1 MSEHEDLEN
10 AIAAWVLGAA
20 DAKEAEELAIHI
32 QGCASCRETAG
43 RLSSVAG
50 TVPLDV
56 DEVEPP
62 ARLRQRI
69 VAAAAAS
76 PRAPSAPARATDR
89 AVRIPAQRV
98 RPRLRLVDRVPL
110 YAAAAV
116 VVIALAVG
124 LVAGD
129 LVGHRAQPAAPSQ
142 VARFT
147 LVGHGSMA
155 SARGT
160 VIDLKSDG
168 IALVDFNGLPAL
180 ASGKVYELWLITP
193 GGKRVD
199 GAGVFVPDSNGNKVL
214 VVTRALSGYATMA
227 VTTEQGPDGVAAPT
241 QQPQLSGGVA

>member
-1 MSEHEDLEN
+1 MSEHEEMEN

-20 DAKEAEELAIHI
+20 DSKEAEEIAMHI
-32 QGCASCRETAG
+32 EGCASCRETAA
-43 RLSSVAG
+43 RLTRVAG
-50 TVPLDV
+50 AMPLDA

-69 VAAAAAS
+69 LAAAATS
-76 PRAPSAPARATDR
+76 PRTLSAPARAADR
-89 AVRIPAQRV
+89 AVRIPPRRAQSLV
-98 RPRLRLVDRVPL
+98 RLVDRVPL

-129 LVGHRAQPAAPSQ
+129 LVGHLSQPAAPSQ

-180 ASGKVYELWLITP
+180 AGGKVYELWLITP
-193 GGKRVD
+193 GSKRVD
-199 GAGVFVPDSNGNKVL
+199 GAGVFVPDSNGTKVL
-214 VVTRALSGYATMA
+214 VVSRPLSGYSTMA

-241 QQPQLSGGVA
+241 QQPQLAGGVA